1 MNKLVAMLAFV
12 SLSAIAA
19 DAPLV
24 VKMNV
29 VDADG
34 IGAAAGSITVTESPY
49 GLVFTPALTGLPPG
63 LHGLHVH
70 QNPTLRGS
78 GVQRRRVDPG
88 GRRTSENR
96 GIEPK

>member
-34 IGAAAGSITVTESPY
+34 IGAAAGSARSSSP
-49 GLVFTPALTGLPPG
+49 PA
-63 LHGLHVH
+63 
-70 QNPTLRGS
+70 N
-78 GVQRRRVDPG
+78 
-88 GRRTSENR
+88 
-96 GIEPK
+96 